1 MKSQSGHL
9 FTVPSSCSIPWYH
22 KRNHPL
28 HVHVSKLNNRE
39 ILENLSGKSHFH
51 FAGATFAQKHENY
64 QNCWNENRCRWMFFF
79 EVLMNASHKF
89 SQGLRS
95 PWSFQWFFF
104 WHTGT
109 STTSKCMNLRWETQA
124 WGILKSSSRD
134 TEFDCLV
141 ATPPK
146 ASASQIGNI
155 PNHSSRDVGNKGRFK
170 WTTSSAAAK
179 SFGFCTNNCELIF
192 LTKCIGWISKSKK
205 PSPKKRSISAIQPAF
220 WTSPVTQCLPAAGF
234 VTPLQDSD
242 GEAVAKKIRLKTTTK
257 HKGNIKNTQG

>member
-1 MKSQSGHL
+1 
-9 FTVPSSCSIPWYH
+9 
-22 KRNHPL
+22 
-28 HVHVSKLNNRE
+28 
-39 ILENLSGKSHFH
+39 
-51 FAGATFAQKHENY
+51 
-64 QNCWNENRCRWMFFF
+64 
-79 EVLMNASHKF
+79 MNASHKF
-89 SQGLRS
+89 RQGLRS

-104 WHTGT
+104 RHTGT

-134 TEFDCLV
+134 TESDCLV

-155 PNHSSRDVGNKGRFK
+155 PNHSSRDVGNKGDSNGLQVLQLPRVLGFVRTAVN
-170 WTTSSAAAK
+170 W
-179 SFGFCTNNCELIF
+179 SFWQNVLDEY
-192 LTKCIGWISKSKK
+192 LTSKK

-242 GEAVAKKIRLKTTTK
+242 GEAVAKNNPVEDNKET
-257 HKGNIKNTQG
+257 